1 MALDADLMTPHSF
14 YLRLHSFYLRFYIIC
29 KITNCF
35 LTILQEYRSN
45 SIVMINLMGTLHR

>member
-1 MALDADLMTPHSF
+1 MALDADLMTSHSL
-14 YLRLHSFYLRFYIIC
+14 YSRFYIIW

-45 SIVMINLMGTLHR
+45 SIVMFNLMGTLHRSDT